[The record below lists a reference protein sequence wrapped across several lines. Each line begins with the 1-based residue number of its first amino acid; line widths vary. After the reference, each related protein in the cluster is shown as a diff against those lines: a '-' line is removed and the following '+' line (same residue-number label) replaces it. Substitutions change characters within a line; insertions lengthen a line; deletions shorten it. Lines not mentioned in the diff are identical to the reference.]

1 MKKFITLFLIFITIR
16 TDAQVELYIDTLHHT
31 SYSVSFAGSSDYGD
45 SDVLAFSVGY
55 RFSRATNLV
64 VSGGGLTGYS
74 GKAFIAPS
82 LVLQSPEK
90 AYLQTALTV
99 GIIKT
104 FDDAMPSVPV
114 SFSVSRRFNFN
125 ERWHLFP
132 ELGAGTTLILE
143 SGYNRS
149 NSPHLFISTG
159 FNLGYKLPNGN
170 NLLIA
175 TAVSYGNKVFILSS
189 GLAMVI

>member
-1 MKKFITLFLIFITIR
+1 MKKIATFFLVFFTLQAN
-16 TDAQVELYIDTLHHT
+16 AQVELYNDTIHHT

-45 SDVLAFSVGY
+45 SDVFAFSFGY

-64 VSGGGLTGYS
+64 VSGGGLTGYR

-82 LVLQSPEK
+82 LVLQSPEA
-90 AYLQTALTV
+90 AYLQTALAV

-104 FDDAMPSVPV
+104 FDDALPSVPV
-114 SFSVSRRFNFN
+114 SFTVFRRFNLN

-143 SGYNRS
+143 SGYNPS
-149 NSPHLFISTG
+149 STPQLLFSTG
-159 FNLGYKLPNGN
+159 FNLGYSLSNGS

-175 TAVSYGNKVFILSS
+175 TGVSYGNKVFILSS
-189 GLAMVI
+189 GLALII

>member
-1 MKKFITLFLIFITIR
+1 MKNIVTLLLVCIAIETSS
-16 TDAQVELYIDTLHHT
+16 QVELYTDTMPHT

-45 SDVLAFSVGY
+45 SDVLALSVGY

-104 FDDAMPSVPV
+104 FDDALPSVPV
-114 SFSVSRRFNFN
+114 SFSVFRRLNFN
-125 ERWHLFP
+125 KKWHLFP
-132 ELGAGTTLILE
+132 ELGVGTTLNLE
-143 SGYNRS
+143 AGYNRTS
-149 NSPHLFISTG
+149 TPHLFFSTA
-159 FNLGYKLPNGN
+159 FNLGYTLSNGS

-175 TAVSYGNKVFILSS
+175 TGVSYGNKIFILSS
-189 GLAMVI
+189 GLALVI